1 MTNDKYYYNKDKNI
15 MKSFVEYLL
24 ESNQPYEFRF
34 KIAGELSD
42 DCISR
47 IESRLDKHGLESM
60 SKPKRTPIQEQPAGF
75 AQDIKNTEVNIID
88 VSTNYPTTPHQLLA
102 MLTDT
107 CGLPE
112 SHIVVINKNDPEEV
126 AREAASKEKES
137 EYEPIMGSEYPEEKQ
152 DEVFGDKY
160 NENMLKELETRKFE
174 IAKEK

>member
-1 MTNDKYYYNKDKNI
+1 

-47 IESRLDKHGLESM
+47 IESKLDKHGLESM

-126 AREAASKEKES
+126 AREAASTS
-137 EYEPIMGSEYPEEKQ
+137 WNYDSQRGRRGSNFYAAANR
-152 DEVFGDKY
+152 D
-160 NENMLKELETRKFE
+160 TRLAPVKVK
-174 IAKEK
+174 IN